1 MRQNTVMDN
10 SGILIEGELLENVTN
25 YLKKEMAVFWSVSL
39 IWRMIYITFAFF
51 MNNRKILIF

>member
-25 YLKKEMAVFWSVSL
+25 YLKKEMAVF
-39 IWRMIYITFAFF
+39 
-51 MNNRKILIF
+51 